1 MQSMTNPDGKIAMD
15 INIQKYKAFLKVV
28 ELESFTRAAETLFY
42 SQSGISRMINDLEKE
57 WSVTLFERSRTGVR
71 LTSDGIKLL
80 PFAKNVCEEYQKLQA
95 EVDALNGLQS
105 GIIRIGTFSSVATHW
120 LPGILKAFQEDYPNI
135 DFELLLGDYT
145 EIESWIAE
153 GRVDCGFTRLPASSA
168 LETIFLENDEYL
180 VVLPEGHALSEY
192 DVIPLAS
199 LCQEPFILLEKGKNN
214 EISEIFRA
222 AGLMP
227 RVKFT
232 LWDDYAVMTMVEK
245 NLGVGILPSLILRK
259 IPYSI
264 ITRKIDVSPCRKI
277 GLAFRHRKSASRAVQ
292 QFIEY
297 LDYRHK

>member
-1 MQSMTNPDGKIAMD
+1 MD
-15 INIQKYKAFLKVV
+15 VNIQKYKAFLKVV
-28 ELESFTRAAETLFY
+28 ELESFTRAAEKLFY

-57 WSVTLFERSRTGVR
+57 WNVTLFERGRTGVR

-80 PFAKNVCEEYQKLQA
+80 PFATNVCEEYQKLQA

-153 GRVDCGFTRLPASSA
+153 GRVDCGFTRLPASPA
-168 LETIFLENDEYL
+168 FETIFLEKDEYL
-180 VVLPEGHALSEY
+180 VVLPEGHELSTY
-192 DVIPLAS
+192 DAVPVAS
-199 LCQEPFILLEKGKNN
+199 ICRAPFILLEKGKNN
-214 EISEIFRA
+214 EISEIFRGC
-222 AGLMP
+222 GLMP

-232 LWDDYAVMTMVEK
+232 LWDDYAVMAMVEK
-245 NLGVGILPSLILRK
+245 KLGVSILPGLILRNM
-259 IPYSI
+259 PYQI
-264 ITRKIDVSPCRKI
+264 VTRKIDISPHRNI
-277 GLAFRHRKSASRAVQ
+277 GLAFRNRKTTSRAVK

-297 LDYRHK
+297 LDYRNA

>member
-277 GLAFRHRKSASRAVQ
+277 GLAFRNRKSASRAVQ

>member
-120 LPGILKAFQEDYPNI
+120 LPGILKTFQEDYPNI

-277 GLAFRHRKSASRAVQ
+277 GLAFRNRKSASRAVQ

>member
-57 WSVTLFERSRTGVR
+57 WSVMLFERSRTGVR

>member
-214 EISEIFRA
+214 EISEVFRA

>member
-145 EIESWIAE
+145 EIERWIAE

-214 EISEIFRA
+214 EISEVFRA

-264 ITRKIDVSPCRKI
+264 ITRKIDVSPGRKI
-277 GLAFRHRKSASRAVQ
+277 GLAFRNRKSASRAVQ